1 MPVLSRFYGIVIRM
15 YFQQAEHN
23 PPHIHALYGDEMAAI
38 EIQTGNVLEGYLPP
52 KALAM
57 VQEWVGMYRD
67 DLLRIWETQEFR
79 KISPLE

>member
-38 EIQTGNVLEGYLPP
+38 DIQTAEVLEGYLPP

>member
-1 MPVLSRFYGIVIRM
+1 
-15 YFQQAEHN
+15 
-23 PPHIHALYGDEMAAI
+23 MAAI